1 MIYIYSIEDNDLN
14 LMFMTK
20 RYIYIHTK
28 HIERCIRFCIDIVIS
43 QKPKKIKLK
52 IVNNNVETEK
62 PSVNQLTKLIFPP
75 LSYEI
80 KN

>member
-1 MIYIYSIEDNDLN
+1 MYKILHRYCD
-14 LMFMTK
+14 FPKTK
-20 RYIYIHTK
+20 
-28 HIERCIRFCIDIVIS
+28 
-43 QKPKKIKLK
+43 KKIKLK

>member
-43 QKPKKIKLK
+43 QKPKKNKTQ
-52 IVNNNVETEK
+52 N
-62 PSVNQLTKLIFPP
+62 SQ
-75 LSYEI
+75 
-80 KN
+80 